1 MKQVDKD
8 ILKLSLP
15 AIVSNITVPM
25 LGLCDTAISGHLGS
39 EIYLAAIAVGSVML
53 NVVFWLFGFLRA
65 GTTGLTATAYG
76 AGDDVGLR
84 QVFSR
89 ALGFAMTGGL
99 LIIVIQIPLMK
110 LLLLVIHAEP
120 EVSDYVARYFLISVW
135 GAPAI
140 LGVMAISGWFVG
152 MQSTVYPMAIAI
164 MVNVIN
170 IGLSFLF
177 VFGLQ
182 EGFEGVAWGTLCANW
197 IGLIIAYVCALRFR
211 KGKKLWCPIKD
222 IIRGGGL
229 GKFFS
234 VNSNLFIRS
243 ACIISVSLGVA
254 SAGARLGALTLAVNV
269 IVMQLFQ
276 FFSFFMDGFA
286 FSAEALVGK
295 YSGGNKEEELR
306 LTVSALLKWTL
317 GMAVVFTLL
326 YSIYCVPIS
335 KVLTDQADV
344 WEGITGLRVWIGLIP
359 VVSAWAF
366 IYDGFY
372 VGITSTRKMM
382 SATMISTIVFY
393 IIAFLHYDDGGLSL
407 GIVDNKALWTAFL
420 CYLLLR
426 GVILASQW
434 KKTLRYR
441 FETSKSTTI

>member
-1 MKQVDKD
+1 MKQIDKD
-8 ILKLSLP
+8 ILKLSFP
-15 AIVSNITVPM
+15 AIVSNITVPL

-39 EIYLAAIAVGSVML
+39 EIYLAAIAVGSVMM

-76 AGDDVGLR
+76 ANDENALR

-89 ALGFAMTGGL
+89 ALGLALIGGL
-99 LIIVIQIPLMK
+99 VIIIMQVPLMN

-120 EVSDYVARYFLISVW
+120 EVSDYVARYFSISIW

-164 MVNVIN
+164 AVNLIN
-170 IGLSFLF
+170 IGLSFLL
-177 VFGLQ
+177 VFGMHV
-182 EGFEGVAWGTLCANW
+182 GFEGVACGTLFANW
-197 IGLIIAYVCALRFR
+197 IGLIIAYVCAVRFR
-211 KGKKLWCPIKD
+211 KGKRLWCPLKD

-295 YSGGNKEEELR
+295 YSGAKEKGNLR

-317 GMAVVFTLL
+317 GMALVFTLL
-326 YSIYCVPIS
+326 YSIGCVAIS
-335 KVLTDQADV
+335 TVLTDQPEV
-344 WEGITGLRVWIGLIP
+344 WTGIAGLRIWIGLIP
-359 VVSAWAF
+359 IVSAWAF

-372 VGITSTRKMM
+372 IGVTCTRKMM
-382 SATMISTIVFY
+382 VATMISTIVFY
-393 IIAFLHYDDGGLSL
+393 IIAFLHYDDGGISL
-407 GIVDNKALWTAFL
+407 DVVDNRALWTAFL

-434 KKTLRYR
+434 RGTLRHR
-441 FETSKSTTI
+441 FEISK

>member
-1 MKQVDKD
+1 MKQIDKD
-8 ILKLSLP
+8 ILKLSFP
-15 AIVSNITVPM
+15 AIVSNITVPL

-39 EIYLAAIAVGSVML
+39 EIYLAAIAVGSVMM

-76 AGDDVGLR
+76 ANDENALR

-89 ALGFAMTGGL
+89 ALGLALIGGL
-99 LIIVIQIPLMK
+99 VIIIMQVPLMN

-120 EVSDYVARYFLISVW
+120 EVSGYVARYFSISIW

-164 MVNVIN
+164 AVNLIN
-170 IGLSFLF
+170 IGLSFLL
-177 VFGLQ
+177 VFGMHV
-182 EGFEGVAWGTLCANW
+182 GFEGVAWGTLFANW
-197 IGLIIAYVCALRFR
+197 IGLIIAYVCAVRFR
-211 KGKKLWCPIKD
+211 KGKRLWCLLKD

-295 YSGGNKEEELR
+295 YSGAKEKGNLR

-317 GMAVVFTLL
+317 GMALVFTLL
-326 YSIYCVPIS
+326 YSIGCVAIS
-335 KVLTDQADV
+335 TVLTDQPEV
-344 WEGITGLRVWIGLIP
+344 WTGIAGLRIWIGLIP
-359 VVSAWAF
+359 IVSAWAF

-372 VGITSTRKMM
+372 IGVTCTRKMM
-382 SATMISTIVFY
+382 VATIISTIVFY
-393 IIAFLHYDDGGLSL
+393 IIAFLHYDGEGISL
-407 GIVDNKALWTAFL
+407 CVVDNKSLWTAFL

-434 KKTLRYR
+434 RGTLRHR
-441 FETSKSTTI
+441 FEISK

>member
-1 MKQVDKD
+1 MKQIDND

-15 AIVSNITVPM
+15 AIVSNITVPL

-76 AGDDVGLR
+76 ADDETGLR

-89 ALGFAMTGGL
+89 ALGLALTGGL

-110 LLLLVIHAEP
+110 LLLLVIHADP

-164 MVNVIN
+164 MVNIIN

-177 VFGLQ
+177 VFGLHV
-182 EGFEGVAWGTLCANW
+182 GFEGVAWGTLCANW
-197 IGLIIAYVCALRFR
+197 IGLIIAYICALRFR
-211 KGKKLWCPIKD
+211 KGKKLWCVPRD

-295 YSGGNKEEELR
+295 YFGGNKNEELR

-335 KVLTDQADV
+335 KVLTDQEDV
-344 WEGITGLRVWIGLIP
+344 WVGIEGLRMWIGLIP
-359 VVSAWAF
+359 MVSAWAF

-372 VGITSTRKMM
+372 VGVTSTRKMM
-382 SATMISTIVFY
+382 LATMISTIVFY
-393 IIAFLHYDDGGLSL
+393 IIAFLHYDGDCISL
-407 GIVDNKALWTAFL
+407 GVVDNKALWTAFL

-426 GVILASQW
+426 GVILAAQW
-434 KKTLRYR
+434 KGTLRHR
-441 FETSKSTTI
+441 FETSK